1 MVKKNK
7 ITLCTSV
14 YSVVKNIFG
23 MANTKGT
30 SVINSPQGG
39 GAQSGLGE
47 KFSPDLF
54 TGTGNFSVPI
64 AVPPGRNGF
73 QPELTLGYS
82 SGNGN
87 GIFGMGWAL
96 GIPGVTRK
104 TAKGIPVYSDI
115 EDIFILSGAEDL
127 VPVAYEK
134 ETNAGVTWERTQYRP
149 RTEGLFAR
157 IIRHKKSNGE
167 HYWEVRSKDGLI
179 SWYGTPNLDPE
190 LVEGDGDPAIIANPE
205 NRNAI
210 FAWHLTKTEDP
221 FGNVILYNYFRDLKI
236 DEKGR
241 TYDQVYLDNIVYC
254 QFPTVSDGIKYL
266 CRVQFNYEERPDPF
280 SAYKQGFEVRT
291 TLRCTT
297 IETYT
302 NPFPDPE
309 IKTKTYHFNYQSNLP
324 LNGASLLDN
333 VKVEGHNG
341 SESEFMPPLQF
352 GYSEFAPAK
361 RELQEIKG
369 PIPVNSLAEPGFEL
383 VDLNGNG
390 LPDILQLNGVA
401 RYWTN
406 KGNGKFSPPK
416 ELNIAPSVQLGMP
429 GVQFI
434 DANGDGRTDLLVN
447 NGLVA
452 GYFPGAFHKVWDT
465 NGFRPYTK
473 IPSFSFADPEVQ
485 LIDLDGDGITDVLR
499 NGAKFECFYNDPVLG
514 FNKVRTAIKTF
525 ADFSFADPRIRFAD
539 MTGDGLQ
546 DIVLISSGRVQYW
559 PNMGYGRF
567 GQKINMKN
575 APVFPEQ
582 YDPAQVLLGDLDGDG
597 QADIAFV
604 QNNTVTLYIN
614 QSGNGFS
621 APVKI
626 GNTPRVTNPKALR
639 IIDMMGTGQAGLLWS
654 FGPDAGTPGKMY
666 FLDFT
671 KGNKPYVMQEM
682 NNNMGSLTRIV
693 YGSSVYHYLRDEL
706 QPASRW
712 KTDLPFPVQVV
723 NRVEVIDFLS
733 GGKLVTEYNYHNG
746 YWDGVEREFRG
757 FAHVDST
764 DTETFIQYNLPVNLN
779 GNGHSGLEPESQPS
793 YVTINNSAINYNQ
806 QTVTPTHYSPPV
818 MTKSWFYVGP
828 VGDGYS
834 RWHEPD
840 FSDEYWSGDTNI
852 LKRTQGMLDTLAE
865 LPRPARRAALRTLR
879 GTLLR
884 SELYALDKSALQD
897 RPYTVTESMMSLVE
911 KFNPSQLP
919 FVYVTSSSPL
929 EGRIEK
935 QAQYYVFFPFNIAQ
949 RTTQYE
955 RGKDPMHSFDF
966 TKEYDSYGQPLGQLS
981 VSLPR
986 GLTPPGLPSYTGP
999 FTGVPGNYLATYAV
1013 TEYIYKDIAAG
1024 QYMVNRTKRSLG
1036 WDLTQSSANKTV
1048 FDLRDDIFSYDLNA
1062 PLTIPYPVI
1071 GCTLNYY
1078 DGAAFTGDAYGV
1090 IGAYGVQ
1097 VRSET
1102 LIVTESI
1109 LDDAYGSGTHPQ
1121 CFQSSPDWTTGYPAA
1136 FAGLMQDPTGH
1147 MGYVEKTGDPYVDG
1161 WYAESARLK
1170 YDFHVDPLTAVG
1182 LPLES
1187 RDVFDSWSSIA
1198 YDDFL
1203 IMPLTSTQYL
1213 DLYPGTTNNLVTTA
1227 EYDYRVMQP
1236 FKVTDENLNISVF
1249 DFSPMGLLRATAVI
1263 GKGTEGDYKSG
1274 SGGYYDRYAPSVKMD
1289 YDFFAFMDDGDP
1301 VWVETTSRELHYQ
1314 QSALSPTIVM
1324 VEYSDGFGRLIQTR
1338 QQTDDVIFGDPLFGS
1353 SGLPGVQGN
1362 NADAVGTQRD
1372 VSDPMNV
1379 IVSGWTIYNN
1389 KGLAVEQYENFFDTG
1404 FDFVL
1409 PSANGVKARMFYDA
1423 LGRLV
1428 KTKNPNN
1435 SEQWGI
1441 TGIPSALASPS
1452 DPTSLNASFTPTPW
1466 LSFLY
1471 DTNDLA
1477 GILNIAND
1485 NVPATHYNTPKSN
1498 EVDGLGRTIRT
1509 TDFFDNTDYTN
1520 TIEMNYTFDIKGN
1533 LLLVKDPYNRNVF
1546 EHIYDFNGLA
1556 LWSRHIDKGE
1566 SAIVVDAT
1574 GKGIESF
1581 DAKDSLSLSAYDV
1594 SSRATHNWA
1603 RNKTGDAIT
1612 LRSYLTYGTITAAN
1626 INGKLL
1632 EQYDEA
1638 GLQIFAQY
1646 DFKDNLLVKDLQVI
1660 DSAVLKAELDN
1671 YNTFI
1676 VDWTGM
1682 PNILDAIT
1690 YESYMEYD
1698 ALNRIT
1704 KYTLPIDVNGQQK
1717 EIIPTYNTSG
1727 GLQTVSYDGN
1737 VYVENIAYD
1746 AGGRR
1751 LLIAYGNGVMTRYVY
1766 DQLTFRPL
1774 RKRSEKY
1781 TKSVVGNTITYA
1793 YNSGTVRQDDGF
1805 NFDLVG
1811 NIVKILTRVTDCG
1824 INGSILGDDALDRS
1838 FEYDPIYRLTF
1849 GDGRESDTQSG
1860 NNYLYTDAPAPGSPN
1875 ANNVQ
1880 SYERIYSYDKL
1891 GNVQSVV
1898 QNGTNGFTRTFNYNT
1913 GVNTLQQVVDGSS
1926 VLIEAF
1932 TYDACGNQL
1941 TAGTTRHYAW
1951 NQNDQLIC
1959 YKNQVLASDPT
1970 VYTQYD
1976 YSGQDR
1982 VSKLVRTGT
1991 AMSPIYE
1998 RTIYIDGIFE
2008 YCILEN
2014 GSTYEKN
2021 YVHIMDDRD
2030 NIAEVRVG
2038 DVFPGDIS
2046 DDVTYVLG
2054 DQVGSG
2060 TLRLDT
2066 SGAVIDKEEYYP
2078 FGDSSLRTFTYKR
2091 YRYVGKERDQESGM
2105 YYYGARY
2112 YVAWTCRFISVD
2124 PLAADYPFYTPYNY
2138 AGNKP
2143 INNIDLDG
2151 MQEAPA
2157 PDGPSEGP
2165 SQASRPPDA
2174 SAPAPAPN
2182 GDAGGDAA
2190 ESRAPGDSG
2199 GGGSAEGG
2207 ATPKDGPRSGG
2218 GTKKGGSS
2226 GKKSPSGSKNNG
2238 VGKKPGT
2245 STNNLPGGTDKKGGG
2260 GKTGGNEG
2268 SSNTNASYDMN
2279 SRVST
2284 FNYVAKKAWEE
2295 GRYEDWFVNRLKGA
2309 FGENYDEKKST
2320 DAMRP
2325 YVTFFAEFNPLFN
2338 LSAILNGLTN
2348 GTNMDGGK
2356 MTTGDYVSSI
2366 VGILAPFIK
2375 GGKPISKN
2383 LGGILEQEHH
2393 VFPNQIFEEFAK
2405 KLLKI
2410 GWVQNAKKNL
2420 ITLMI
2425 HFHGNH
2431 PQLNKWV
2438 RNRVNEMIK
2447 NKSLN
2452 MDVLLK
2458 ELKKHIEKAMIKYVE
2473 SGAEKNLNEYFRK
2486 LNNEKK

>member
-1 MVKKNK
+1 
-7 ITLCTSV
+7 
-14 YSVVKNIFG
+14 

-582 YDPAQVLLGDLDGDG
+582 YDPAQVLIGDLDGDG

-614 QSGNGFS
+614 QSGNAFS

-639 IIDMMGTGQAGLLWS
+639 IIDIMGTGQAGLLWS

-682 NNNMGSLTRIV
+682 NNNMGSLTRVI

-723 NRVEVIDFLS
+723 KRVEVIDFLS

-757 FAHVDST
+757 FAHVDSI
-764 DTETFIQYNLPVNLN
+764 DTETFTQYNLPVTL
-779 GNGHSGLEPESQPS
+779 SGVEAPT
-793 YVTINNSAINYNQ
+793 YYTINNTEINYNQ
-806 QTVTPTHYSPPV
+806 QTVTPTHYSPATK
-818 MTKSWFYVGP
+818 TKSWFYVGP
-828 VGDGYS
+828 VGDGFS

-852 LKRTQGMLDTLAE
+852 LKRPQSMLDTLAA

-897 RPYTVTESMMSLVE
+897 RPYTVTESMMSLTE

-919 FVYVTSSSPL
+919 APYNKTVTSSSSAVMLSGVEALNPD
-929 EGRIEK
+929 K
-935 QAQYYVFFPFNIAQ
+935 QSYYVFFPFNIAQ

-955 RGKDPMHSFDF
+955 RGTDAMHSFSF
-966 TKEYDSYGQPLGQLS
+966 TKEYDAYGQPLGQLS

-986 GLTPPGLPSYTGP
+986 GLTPPGMTAYINPYVSTI
-999 FTGVPGNYLATYAV
+999 GNYLATYSLS
-1013 TEYIYKDIAAG
+1013 EYIYKDVAAG
-1024 QYMVNRTKRSLG
+1024 QYMVNRVKRSLG

-1048 FDLRDDIFSYDLNA
+1048 FGLRDDIFSQYTND
-1062 PLTIPYPVI
+1062 PLTITFPVI

-1090 IGAYGVQ
+1090 IGAYGAQ

-1102 LIVTESI
+1102 LIIT
-1109 LDDAYGSGTHPQ
+1109 DAIIAAAYSSTPQ
-1121 CFQSSPDWTTGYPAA
+1121 CFEATPDWTTGYPGA
-1136 FAGLMQDPTGH
+1136 FAGALQNSDDRL
-1147 MGYVEKTGDPYVDG
+1147 GYVEKTGDPYVDG

-1170 YDFHVDPLTAVG
+1170 YDFHIDPLTAVG
-1182 LPLES
+1182 LTLES
-1187 RDVFDSWSSIA
+1187 RDVFDAWSSIE

-1203 IMPLTSTQYL
+1203 MMPLTSTQYL
-1213 DLYPGTTNNLVTTA
+1213 DLYPTSTNNLVTTA

-1236 FKVTDENLNISVF
+1236 FKVTDINENISVF
-1249 DFSPMGLLRATAVI
+1249 DFSPLGLLRATALI
-1263 GKGTEGDYKSG
+1263 GKGTEGDYITN

-1289 YDFFAFMDDGDP
+1289 YDFFAFMNDGDP

-1314 QSALSPTIVM
+1314 QSAVSPTIIK
-1324 VEYSDGFGRLIQTR
+1324 VEYSDGFGRLLQTR
-1338 QQTDDVIFGDPLFGS
+1338 VQAEDVIFGDQKFGS
-1353 SGLPGVQGN
+1353 SGLPAIQGN
-1362 NADAVGTQRD
+1362 NANAIGTQRD
-1372 VSDPMNV
+1372 VSDPLNV
-1379 IVSGWTIYNN
+1379 VVSGWQIYNN
-1389 KGLAVEQYENFFDTG
+1389 KGKVVEKFEPFFDSG
-1404 FDFVL
+1404 FDFML
-1409 PSANGVKARMFYDA
+1409 PSLTGPGSGVRVRMFYDA
-1423 LGRLV
+1423 LERVV
-1428 KTKNPNN
+1428 KTINPD
-1435 SEQWGI
+1435 STEQWVI
-1441 TGIPSALASPS
+1441 YGIPKIIDQLT
-1452 DPTSLNASFTPTPW
+1452 DPFSFEQFVQTPW
-1466 LSFLY
+1466 ENYTY
-1471 DTNDLA
+1471 DANDLA
-1477 GILNIAND
+1477 EITHPGNTA
-1485 NVPATHYNTPKSN
+1485 VPASHNNTPKSG
-1498 EVDGLGRTIRT
+1498 EIDCLGRSIRT
-1509 TDFFDNTDYTN
+1509 REFFDNSNYTN
-1520 TIEMNYTFDIKGN
+1520 NIEMKYFYDIRGN
-1533 LLLVKDPYNRNVF
+1533 LLLVKDAYERSVF
-1546 EHIYDFNGLA
+1546 EHKYDIA
-1556 LWSRHIDKGE
+1556 SSVLWTKHIDSGE
-1566 SAIVVDAT
+1566 GTLLYDAT
-1574 GKGIESF
+1574 GKPIESHDNK
-1581 DAKDSLSLSAYDV
+1581 DAMILRAYDV
-1594 SSRATHNWA
+1594 ISRPNYNWA
-1603 RNKTGDAIT
+1603 RNNGTDAIT
-1612 LRSYLTYGTITAAN
+1612 LRNYIVFGETATTPSVFN
-1626 INGKLL
+1626 LNGKVY
-1632 EQYDEA
+1632 QSYDEA
-1638 GLQIFAQY
+1638 GMEETPSF
-1646 DFKDNLLVKDLQVI
+1646 DFKGNLLSKNRQVI
-1660 DSAVLKAELDN
+1660 ESSVLKAEMNTYD
-1671 YNTFI
+1671 TFI
-1676 VDWTGM
+1676 VDWTGL
-1682 PNILDAIT
+1682 PSILDTFIFT
-1690 YESYMEYD
+1690 SDMEYD

-1704 KYTLPIDVNGQQK
+1704 LLTLPEDVSTERKQ
-1717 EIIPTYNTSG
+1717 IIPTYSNSG
-1727 GLQTVSYDGN
+1727 ALQKVDLYSPAGPTTTN
-1737 VYVENIAYD
+1737 YVENISYNAK
-1746 AGGRR
+1746 GQR
-1751 LLIAYGNGVMTRYVY
+1751 LLISFGNGVMTRYTY
-1766 DQLTFRPL
+1766 DTLMSRLL
-1774 RKRSEKY
+1774 RQRSEKF
-1781 TKSVVGNTITYA
+1781 TKSVVGSTITYA

-1805 NFDLVG
+1805 NFDFVG
-1811 NIVKILTRVTDCG
+1811 NIIKLFDRMKDCG
-1824 INGSILGDDALDRS
+1824 ISNPDELDRV
-1838 FEYDPIYRLTF
+1838 FEYDPVYRLTYA
-1849 GDGRESDTQSG
+1849 DGRESNTQSG
-1860 NNYLYTDAPAPGSPN
+1860 NMYLYEDAPPPSGFTDVRAYN
-1875 ANNVQ
+1875 RT
-1880 SYERIYSYDKL
+1880 YTYDKI
-1891 GNVQSVV
+1891 GNVQSVI
-1898 QNGTNGFTRTFNYNT
+1898 QGGTNGFTRTFNYNAN
-1913 GVNTLQQVVDGSS
+1913 VNTLDEVVDGSS
-1926 VLIEAF
+1926 SVIEYF
-1932 TYDACGNQL
+1932 DYDGCGNQVK
-1941 TAGTTRHYAW
+1941 AGDNRYYYWDHA
-1951 NQNDQLIC
+1951 DRLIC
-1959 YKNQVLASDPT
+1959 YKNQASMSAPT
-1970 VYTQYD
+1970 VFTQYD

-1982 VSKLVRTGT
+1982 VSKMVRTGLD
-1991 AMSPIYE
+1991 YE

-2021 YVHIMDDRD
+2021 YIHVMDNKSR
-2030 NIAEVRVG
+2030 IAEVRVG
-2038 DVFPGDIS
+2038 DVFPGDIT
-2046 DDVTYVLG
+2046 DDVVFIIE
-2054 DQVGSG
+2054 DQIGSSVM
-2060 TLRLDT
+2060 RIDT
-2066 SGAVIDKEEYYP
+2066 SGDEIDREEYYP

-2091 YRYVGKERDQESGM
+2091 YRYVGKERDGESGL

-2112 YVAWTCRFISVD
+2112 YAAWTCRFISVD
-2124 PLAADYPFYTPYNY
+2124 PLADNYVHLTPYNY
-2138 AGNKP
+2138 ADNNPINDFDIDGQQDGNTQPQGGSETGNNGGGYTGGDETFNAEANRVLNEAKITGANVEISYGNKDGVTGGVIRVTGKDGNSDTRTYTP
-2143 INNIDLDG
+2143 SGKWVKQGSDNLAATTLNVPKTSEHLPQSKNPLLRPKAAEARVEEDAITATQVLDG
-2151 MQEAPA
+2151 AQLAFDVLGLVPLVGEIFDGINAAIYAARGDYANAALSAAAMIPIAGWAATGAKLSSKFIIKGVYEITVDGVKYVGQSKDIVKRFTQHTGKNGRFAGKEIIIDKIHSMPGSTKKQREALEHQIL
-2157 PDGPSEGP
+2157 DGWGGP
-2165 SQASRPPDA
+2165 
-2174 SAPAPAPN
+2174 
-2182 GDAGGDAA
+2182 GF
-2190 ESRAPGDSG
+2190 
-2199 GGGSAEGG
+2199 
-2207 ATPKDGPRSGG
+2207 KDG
-2218 GTKKGGSS
+2218 
-2226 GKKSPSGSKNNG
+2226 
-2238 VGKKPGT
+2238 
-2245 STNNLPGGTDKKGGG
+2245 
-2260 GKTGGNEG
+2260 
-2268 SSNTNASYDMN
+2268 SNWN
-2279 SRVST
+2279 
-2284 FNYVAKKAWEE
+2284 KIW
-2295 GRYEDWFVNRLKGA
+2295 
-2309 FGENYDEKKST
+2309 
-2320 DAMRP
+2320 P
-2325 YVTFFAEFNPLFN
+2325 
-2338 LSAILNGLTN
+2338 
-2348 GTNMDGGK
+2348 
-2356 MTTGDYVSSI
+2356 
-2366 VGILAPFIK
+2366 PF
-2375 GGKPISKN
+2375 
-2383 LGGILEQEHH
+2383 
-2393 VFPNQIFEEFAK
+2393 
-2405 KLLKI
+2405 
-2410 GWVQNAKKNL
+2410 
-2420 ITLMI
+2420 
-2425 HFHGNH
+2425 
-2431 PQLNKWV
+2431 
-2438 RNRVNEMIK
+2438 
-2447 NKSLN
+2447 
-2452 MDVLLK
+2452 
-2458 ELKKHIEKAMIKYVE
+2458 
-2473 SGAEKNLNEYFRK
+2473 
-2486 LNNEKK
+2486 